1 MNRPEHLSPV
11 GRALLNRRGFLQ
23 QAGMGLGG
31 IGLAKLLA
39 AEGLL
44 AAPVDPSAFTGK
56 KPVRPNIDPDHPY
69 APRAPHFAAAAEQ
82 VLVIYCPGAVSHVD
96 TFDYKPDLVKFHG
109 QKPPGIPAVTF
120 EGPTG
125 DIAKPFWDFK
135 PRGKSGKMT
144 SDLLPHLGE
153 LVDDFCF
160 IHSLHTQTSAHPQGE
175 NFFNTGFTQEGF
187 PSFGAWVTYALGTD
201 ASDLPAFVAIND
213 PRGMARSGKN
223 NFGSGFLPAAFQGTD
238 FNAKNPPSNLA
249 RPAAFS
255 AKDDQLTTDL
265 LSRLNGKHLEKFP
278 GDADLAARIASYEL
292 AGKMQMS
299 VPKVMELSSEPE
311 SIHKEYGTDTGTE
324 LKREYAKNCILAR
337 RLIEKGV
344 RVVQLFNGS
353 DPSGGNGITNWDSHS
368 DILKTHAMQ
377 AEIMDQP
384 TAALIADLKRRGLL
398 ERTLV
403 VWCTEFGRMPFLQG
417 NGTGRDHNPDAFTCF
432 LAGAGVKKAFSFGES
447 DNFGAKAVVNPVDVY
462 DFNATLLHLMGLD
475 HERLSY
481 YHNGLERRLTN
492 VHGHVIK
499 DVLA

>member
-1 MNRPEHLSPV
+1 MNSEHLTPH
-11 GRALLNRRGFLQ
+11 GRNLLDRRNFLRNT
-23 QAGMGLGG
+23 AGTLGGLGLAQL
-31 IGLAKLLA
+31 LAKDGYGA
-39 AEGLL
+39 AGDP
-44 AAPVDPSAFTGK
+44 AQFSGKAPI
-56 KPVRPNIDPDHPY
+56 RPDIDPDNPYHPRG
-69 APRAPHFAAAAEQ
+69 AHFDAAAKQ

-96 TFDYKPDLVKFHG
+96 TFDYKPALEKFHG

-125 DIAKPFWDFK
+125 DIAKPFWEFK
-135 PRGKSGKMT
+135 PRGESGKMT
-144 SDLLPHLGE
+144 SELLPNMGKLA
-153 LVDDFCF
+153 DDFCF
-160 IHSLHTQTSAHPQGE
+160 LHSLTTQTSAHPQGE
-175 NFFNTGFTQEGF
+175 NFFNTGFTMEGF
-187 PSFGAWVTYALGTD
+187 PSFGAWVTYALGS
-201 ASDLPAFVAIND
+201 ACQDLPAFVAIND
-213 PRGMARSGKN
+213 PRGLARSGKN

-238 FNAKNPPSNLA
+238 FNAKNPPANLG
-249 RPAAFS
+249 RPADFS
-255 AKDDQLTTDL
+255 ASDDKATVDL
-265 LSRLNGKHLEKFP
+265 LRRLNAKHLDRFP

-292 AGKMQMS
+292 AGQMQTS
-299 VPKVMELSSEPE
+299 VPDMMDLSAEPE
-311 SIHKEYGTDTGTE
+311 SIHKEYGTDQGTE

-353 DPSGGNGITNWDSHS
+353 DPAGGNGITNWDSHS
-368 DILKTHAMQ
+368 NIAETHAMQ

-384 TAALIADLKRRGLL
+384 TAALIHDLKRRGLL
-398 ERTLV
+398 EDTLV

-417 NGTGRDHNPDAFTCF
+417 NGTGRDHNPDSFTCF
-432 LAGAGVKKAFSFGES
+432 LAGAGVKRGYSYGES
-447 DNFGAKAVVNPVDVY
+447 DEFGFKAAVNPTEIY